1 MSRRRWPNVLESAWR
16 WIKKVYLARSLVKWL
31 GYVPDPRSGR
41 KKKHDQVEI
50 LICIIIGFL
59 NGKTTLRRIKRWCE
73 KHLNDLRRYSAF
85 SGGIASV
92 STMSRLLRDIDEE
105 LLSLMFASWIG
116 EILSTR
122 GIHIAIDGK
131 GLRAAANKLRDGRTP
146 YILNALDVTT
156 KLVVAQIAIR
166 EKTNEMT
173 AIPELIQLIDIE
185 GSTITIDAIGATA
198 NIMDQIGAQNGDF
211 VLQVKKNCPNLYQEL
226 MDLFAGL
233 KRQKKEDPV
242 IFEKKSQKYY
252 DEYHQSEHNRDRYE
266 YRDAAV
272 YFNEDDMKPFQEER
286 SHVLCVGFIQQV
298 RIKQINDENGNDV
311 TPSLPDF
318 MKSGSKKQ
326 PRPVVG
332 DEMDDDI
339 QRIGMIASRVL
350 SAKEMAQYKR
360 NHWAVENSLH
370 YVLDNTFGEDRC
382 TVRNG
387 KNALA
392 VLRKFAYNIVRL
404 LQIREKSN
412 LTIVGDVIDD
422 LQDDFNLIA
431 QYVFKPIPGFIECE
445 EDSEDEDVA

>member
-1 MSRRRWPNVLESAWR
+1 MGRP
-16 WIKKVYLARSLVKWL
+16 LAVWL
-31 GYVPDPRSGR
+31 GYMPDPRSER
-41 KKKHDQVEI
+41 KKKHNHVEI

-59 NGKTTLRRIKRWCE
+59 NGKTTLRRIRRWCG
-73 KHLNDLRRYSAF
+73 KHLYDLRRYSAF

-105 LLSLMFASWIG
+105 LLSLTFVSWIG

-146 YILNALDVTT
+146 YILNALDVAT
-156 KLVVAQIAIR
+156 KLVVAQIAIH

-173 AIPELIQLIDIE
+173 AIPELIRLIEIE
-185 GSTITIDAIGATA
+185 GSTITIDAIGATG
-198 NIMDQIGAQNGDF
+198 NIMEQIGKQHGDF

-226 MDLFAGL
+226 MDLFTGL
-233 KRQKKEDPV
+233 KKQKQEDPV
-242 IFEKKSQKYY
+242 IFEKKSKKFY

-272 YFNEDDMKPFQEER
+272 YFKEQDMEPFQEER
-286 SHVLCVGFIQQV
+286 SYIHCVGFMEQV
-298 RIKQINDENGNDV
+298 RIRQINDEEGNDI
-311 TPSLPDF
+311 TPSLSEF
-318 MKSGSKKQ
+318 LKYGSKKQ
-326 PRPVVG
+326 PKPVVG

-339 QRIGMIASRVL
+339 QRIGIVASRVMT
-350 SAKEMAQYKR
+350 AKQMAEYKR

-370 YVLDNTFGEDRC
+370 YVLDNSFGEDRC

-392 VLRKFAYNIVRL
+392 VLRKFAYNIIRL
-404 LQIREKSN
+404 LQLHELKH
-412 LTIVGDVIDD
+412 LKFVGDVIDD
-422 LQDDFNLIA
+422 LQDDFDLIA
-431 QYVFKPIPGFIECE
+431 QYIFKSIPSFIVCDEH
-445 EDSEDEDVA
+445 SEDENVA